1 MRAFGPLLQKHA
13 MDNGLPNRF
22 VTARQWAWKKIAIL

>member
-13 MDNGLPNRF
+13 TANGLPNSF
-22 VTARQWAWKKIAIL
+22 VTARQWAWKKIVIL